1 MQDLIRKAGE
11 IVLACMDD
19 VDATSSEVLE
29 FSEAM
34 LNLAEAYDVVSAG
47 EAESDGCDE
56 ILIALMMPVEATED
70 DLQ

>member
-47 EAESDGCDE
+47 EAESDG